1 MTDQSA
7 IVPAL
12 GQALAARGYDSLTPV
27 QSAMLDPE
35 IETADLLVS
44 AQTGSGKTVAF
55 RIAMAPSLLMGAER
69 LGRPGAP
76 LALVVAP
83 TRELAVQVHRELDW
97 LYAEAGARV
106 VACVGGMDPREER
119 AELSKGAH
127 IVVGTPGRLVDHLNR
142 GSLVLDEIR
151 VVAMDE
157 ADEMLDLGFREELET
172 LLSAAPETRRTLLF
186 SATVSKPIA
195 RLAETFQRDAVRIN
209 TISDT
214 DPHADID
221 YRAHAIAPADVENA
235 IINVLRF
242 HEAKNALVFCK
253 TRANVNHLLARFH
266 NRGLSVVALS
276 GELSQSE
283 RTHALQ
289 ALRDGRANVC
299 VATDVAAR
307 GLDLP
312 DLDLVIHADL
322 PTNRE
327 ALLHRSGRTGRAG
340 RKGVSVLIVPFKARR
355 RIERL
360 LQDARVDA
368 SWTDAPGADDIRK
381 RDDERLLNHPSLS
394 EPASDSDHE
403 MARMLID
410 IHGAEQ
416 VAAAFVALHRA
427 RRSAPE
433 ELMDVP
439 EYRPA
444 DKRERPPRGDG
455 PRRERTERREP
466 RAERNDFE
474 DSVWINLS
482 VGRKS
487 GADPRWLLPM
497 LCKAGGL
504 HRTDVGAIRIEDAHT
519 RVELKA
525 ESAPG
530 FLERVGPDGRL
541 EKSISAWRE
550 GEKPAGWTEGSA
562 PARRERRD
570 DRDSDRPAKKR
581 SGPPSG
587 PRSDKRP
594 GKFAGKPRTE
604 GKPGAEGKPARKP
617 RPVPPSQLE
626 DRPAE
631 RAKPKKAGK
640 PKPRRFDPSAD
651 KPPKRRKPKHD

>member
-55 RIAMAPSLLMGAER
+55 GIAMAPSLLMGAER

-604 GKPGAEGKPARKP
+604 GKPARKP

>member
-55 RIAMAPSLLMGAER
+55 GIAMAPSLLMGAER

-394 EPASDSDHE
+394 EPASESDHE

-410 IHGAEQ
+410 IHSAEQ

-504 HRTDVGAIRIEDAHT
+504 HRTDVGAICIEDAHT

-581 SGPPSG
+581 SGPPSS

-594 GKFAGKPRTE
+594 GKFAGKPR
-604 GKPGAEGKPARKP
+604 ADGKPARKP

>member
-55 RIAMAPSLLMGAER
+55 GIAMAPSLLMGAER

-394 EPASDSDHE
+394 EPASESDHE

-455 PRRERTERREP
+455 PRRERTEGREP

-525 ESAPG
+525 ESAQG
-530 FLERVGPDGRL
+530 FLDRVGPDGRL

-604 GKPGAEGKPARKP
+604 GKPARKP